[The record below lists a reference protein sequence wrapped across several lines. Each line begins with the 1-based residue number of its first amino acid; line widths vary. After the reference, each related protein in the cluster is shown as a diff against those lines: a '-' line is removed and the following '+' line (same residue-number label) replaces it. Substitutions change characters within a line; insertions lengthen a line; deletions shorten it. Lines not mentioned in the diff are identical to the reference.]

1 MDKRT
6 LWYSNLILL
15 GFDTDEVQKKTN
27 IVFSPDMFRV
37 ANVKGMEQVVF
48 FFFENIFSPHRTK
61 EVFRIYFFVI
71 FRLKISSLFYFV
83 SYLAFPWYLAYS

>member
-1 MDKRT
+1 MEKRT

-27 IVFSPDMFRV
+27 IVFTPDMFRV

-48 FFFENIFSPHRTK
+48 FFFENIFTPHRTR
-61 EVFRIYFFVI
+61 EV
-71 FRLKISSLFYFV
+71 
-83 SYLAFPWYLAYS
+83 